1 MAATQ
6 CAICLE
12 DEPGAAGGPPRAAMP
27 CCAREAATIAYC
39 VPCVRII
46 CERAPGGVGQCPTC
60 RSHVR
65 VDDSGE
71 VHPAVRRDR
80 CRLCR
85 QNRVIADESCCGP
98 CLLGMRLPLR
108 YECERCHGL
117 QKIAHPMWRYQEA
130 VDAFGNDTWAC
141 HGRCGDFTKW
151 RVYAA
156 DAGLIPPE
164 VSHSPSGI
172 N

>member
-1 MAATQ
+1 MSKFLGSLGIKYAESILKLNIQ
-6 CAICLE
+6 
-12 DEPGAAGGPPRAAMP
+12 
-27 CCAREAATIAYC
+27 YC
-39 VPCVRII
+39 VYII
-46 CERAPGGVGQCPTC
+46 PISFLSTHISWYAYFSKSTTFNSLTICPT
-60 RSHVR
+60 R
-65 VDDSGE
+65 E
-71 VHPAVRRDR
+71 NLFWPAKRKERFDATVR
-80 CRLCR
+80 CRLCQ
-85 QNRVIADESCCGP
+85 QNRVIVDESCCGL

-117 QKIAHPMWRYQEA
+117 QKIAHPMWRYQET

-164 VSHSPSGI
+164 VSHYFSPGGI
-172 N
+172 K